1 VEILDT
7 TGTVR
12 DCVINPEK
20 TALLHQVMR
29 ESVTSHSMQTFDQA
43 LMKLYQDGVVTL
55 DDALRA
61 SSKPHE
67 LTLRL
72 KGIQATSDQSWK
84 QFENTAEESVTSDK
98 I

>member
-1 VEILDT
+1 MRPKMSTQD
-7 TGTVR
+7 GTV
-12 DCVINPEK
+12 
-20 TALLHQVMR
+20 
-29 ESVTSHSMQTFDQA
+29 S
-43 LMKLYQDGVVTL
+43 L

-84 QFENTAEESVTSDK
+84 GFEGQEEDSVTTDK

>member
-1 VEILDT
+1 
-7 TGTVR
+7 VR
-12 DCVINPEK
+12 ECIVNPEK
-20 TALLHQVMR
+20 TPLLHQTMR
-29 ESVTSHSMQTFDQA
+29 EGVTTHQMQTFDQA
-43 LMKLYQDGVVTL
+43 LMKLYQDGIVTL

-84 QFENTAEESVTSDK
+84 GFETSPDEPIPAGRK
-98 I
+98 

>member
-1 VEILDT
+1 
-7 TGTVR
+7 
-12 DCVINPEK
+12 
-20 TALLHQVMR
+20 
-29 ESVTSHSMQTFDQA
+29 
-43 LMKLYQDGVVTL
+43 MKLYQDGIVTL

-84 QFENTAEESVTSDK
+84 GFEGQQAVEEPAGTSK
-98 I
+98 F